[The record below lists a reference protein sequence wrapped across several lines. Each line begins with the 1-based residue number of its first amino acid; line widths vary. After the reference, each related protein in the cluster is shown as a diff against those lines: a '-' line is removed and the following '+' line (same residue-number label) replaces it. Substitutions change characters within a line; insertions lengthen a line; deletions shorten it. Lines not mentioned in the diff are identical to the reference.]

1 MNDGNTVETVS
12 NPQTTDAF
20 EIGMVE
26 RDCIWEEMQ
35 VGIIIGE
42 ILLFNLPEGMDFE
55 RVVFQTEYMVY
66 YFPGEILLKGRELK
80 KCGEGNGV

>member
-12 NPQTTDAF
+12 NPQTTNAF
-20 EIGMVE
+20 EIGMIE

-55 RVVFQTEYMVY
+55 WVVFQTEYMVY